1 MNTQRYML
9 VFLLSLTACQTS
21 VVSETPIPDLSVL
34 RLALQKSIDEAHI
47 HGGLPGIA
55 ALITSNENAVFQRSH
70 GKRAIQLEAEV
81 KEDDRWHLGSDTK
94 AMTALLVAMAT
105 EERKLAYESKVTE
118 LLNVKAGDRNRF
130 PSIGY
135 SRLLDPT

>member
-1 MNTQRYML
+1 ML

-21 VVSETPIPDLSVL
+21 VVSETPIRDLSVL
-34 RLALQKSIDEAHI
+34 RLALKKSIDEAHI

-94 AMTALLVAMAT
+94 AMTALLVAMAA